1 MDSPKTGRFP
11 VKLPM
16 RRGKP
21 VAGATVMVDGT
32 STGTTTG
39 TDGKFTIAAPA
50 DATLAVSFIG
60 YETRK
65 VAVAGKTHVEVVM
78 HEDAQAIENVVVT
91 AFGTTTKKDLT
102 GSIATIRGEE
112 LAKRQVSTVSKMLE
126 GAVPGVQLT
135 TATNQPGT
143 DAAIYVRG
151 VGSLNAGTGA
161 LIVLD
166 GSPYQGS
173 LSDINPAD
181 IEVDLRVEGRHGQL
195 ALRFARRERCVSSR
209 PSAAAWTIPRSAS
222 TRDSV
227 STPALSPSMTSS
239 PIRANTSRR
248 SGARCATRSGR
259 QAPKREAAIWLPRR
273 SMPRRRCWV
282 HTEITT
288 PSKYSSTY
296 LIDPATGK
304 LDPSARRAC
313 TASACRTNSS
323 RPDSATDERFGQRR
337 EREVRLFH
345 LAGLPQGRILC
356 DRIGF
361 ERYSARVNVNTKLRT
376 WIKVGANLSYAH
388 TVQNNILEGSS
399 LASSAFA
406 TARSWEPVF
415 RSTPAMPRGKIKV

>member
-1 MDSPKTGRFP
+1 MVRKILLSLIAVLGLCVYGFAQNRQVSGKVADAE
-11 VKLPM
+11 
-16 RRGKP
+16 GKP

-181 IEVDLRVEGRHGQL
+181 IESIS
-195 ALRFARRERCVSSR
+195 VSKDATANSLYGSR
-209 PSAAAWTIPRSAS
+209 AANGVVFITTKRGSLDNP
-222 TRDSV
+222 DSV

-288 PSKYSSTY
+288 PTN
-296 LIDPATGK
+296 I
-304 LDPSARRAC
+304 RRP
-313 TASACRTNSS
+313 T
-323 RPDSATDERFGQRR
+323 
-337 EREVRLFH
+337 
-345 LAGLPQGRILC
+345 
-356 DRIGF
+356 
-361 ERYSARVNVNTKLRT
+361 
-376 WIKVGANLSYAH
+376 
-388 TVQNNILEGSS
+388 
-399 LASSAFA
+399 
-406 TARSWEPVF
+406 
-415 RSTPAMPRGKIKV
+415 

>member
-1 MDSPKTGRFP
+1 
-11 VKLPM
+11 
-16 RRGKP
+16 
-21 VAGATVMVDGT
+21 
-32 STGTTTG
+32 
-39 TDGKFTIAAPA
+39 
-50 DATLAVSFIG
+50 
-60 YETRK
+60 
-65 VAVAGKTHVEVVM
+65 
-78 HEDAQAIENVVVT
+78 
-91 AFGTTTKKDLT
+91 
-102 GSIATIRGEE
+102 
-112 LAKRQVSTVSKMLE
+112 MLE

-181 IEVDLRVEGRHGQL
+181 IESIS
-195 ALRFARRERCVSSR
+195 VSKDATANSLYGSR
-209 PSAAAWTIPRSAS
+209 AANGVVFITTKRGSLDNPRSAS

-248 SGARCATRSGR
+248 SGARCATRSG
-259 QAPKREAAIWLPRR
+259 ASSPEEGGGDLAAAALYASQEVLGAHGNYNPY
-273 SMPRRRCWV
+273 
-282 HTEITT
+282 
-288 PSKYSSTY
+288 KYSSTY

-304 LDPSARRAC
+304 LDPSARRMYSERLQDELFK
-313 TASACRTNSS
+313 TGFRNETNVSVS
-323 RPDSATDERFGQRR
+323 GGNEKSDYFISLGYLKDESYVI
-337 EREVRLFH
+337 ES
-345 LAGLPQGRILC
+345 
-356 DRIGF
+356 DF
-361 ERYSARVNVNTKLRT
+361 ERYSARVNVNTKLRK

-415 RSTPAMPRGKIKV
+415 PVYARDAEGKIKYDENGDKVYDLGTGADRRHDDPSRNLGPEHHRHAEDGHARHQTQQLAGPRLRGRSISCATSPSPRACRWAIAPPTNCCSITPRSAPDAVPRAGSTKSLRTFTI

>member
-1 MDSPKTGRFP
+1 MPFGLCVYGFAQNRQVSGKVADAE
-11 VKLPM
+11 
-16 RRGKP
+16 GKP

-65 VAVAGKTHVEVVM
+65 VTVAGKTHVEVVM

-181 IEVDLRVEGRHGQL
+181 IESIS
-195 ALRFARRERCVSSR
+195 VSKDATANSLYGSR
-209 PSAAAWTIPRSAS
+209 AANGVVFITTSAAAWTIPRSAS

-288 PSKYSSTY
+288 PTN
-296 LIDPATGK
+296 I
-304 LDPSARRAC
+304 RRP
-313 TASACRTNSS
+313 T
-323 RPDSATDERFGQRR
+323 
-337 EREVRLFH
+337 
-345 LAGLPQGRILC
+345 
-356 DRIGF
+356 
-361 ERYSARVNVNTKLRT
+361 
-376 WIKVGANLSYAH
+376 
-388 TVQNNILEGSS
+388 
-399 LASSAFA
+399 
-406 TARSWEPVF
+406 
-415 RSTPAMPRGKIKV
+415 

>member
-1 MDSPKTGRFP
+1 MVRKILLSLIAVLGLCVYGFAQNRQVSGKVADAE
-11 VKLPM
+11 
-16 RRGKP
+16 GKP

-181 IEVDLRVEGRHGQL
+181 IE
-195 ALRFARRERCVSSR
+195 S
-209 PSAAAWTIPRSAS
+209 I
-222 TRDSV
+222 SV
-227 STPALSPSMTSS
+227 SKDATANSLYGSRAANGVVFITTKRGSLDNPTISAPVPALSEPT
-239 PIRANTSRR
+239 
-248 SGARCATRSGR
+248 
-259 QAPKREAAIWLPRR
+259 PR
-273 SMPRRRCWV
+273 
-282 HTEITT
+282 T
-288 PSKYSSTY
+288 
-296 LIDPATGK
+296 
-304 LDPSARRAC
+304 
-313 TASACRTNSS
+313 
-323 RPDSATDERFGQRR
+323 
-337 EREVRLFH
+337 
-345 LAGLPQGRILC
+345 
-356 DRIGF
+356 
-361 ERYSARVNVNTKLRT
+361 
-376 WIKVGANLSYAH
+376 
-388 TVQNNILEGSS
+388 
-399 LASSAFA
+399 
-406 TARSWEPVF
+406 
-415 RSTPAMPRGKIKV
+415 

>member
-1 MDSPKTGRFP
+1 MVRKIVLSLIAVLGLCVYGFAQNRQVSGKVADAE
-11 VKLPM
+11 
-16 RRGKP
+16 GKP

-181 IEVDLRVEGRHGQL
+181 IE
-195 ALRFARRERCVSSR
+195 S
-209 PSAAAWTIPRSAS
+209 I
-222 TRDSV
+222 SV
-227 STPALSPSMTSS
+227 SKDATANSLYGS
-239 PIRANTSRR
+239 RAAN
-248 SGARCATRSGR
+248 G
-259 QAPKREAAIWLPRR
+259 
-273 SMPRRRCWV
+273 V
-282 HTEITT
+282 VFITT
-288 PSKYSSTY
+288 KRGS
-296 LIDPATGK
+296 
-304 LDPSARRAC
+304 LDNPTISVD
-313 TASACRTNSS
+313 T
-323 RPDSATDERFGQRR
+323 RFG
-337 EREVRLFH
+337 
-345 LAGLPQGRILC
+345 I
-356 DRIGF
+356 
-361 ERYSARVNVNTKLRT
+361 NTRAVPEYDIITDPGEYL
-376 WIKVGANLSYAH
+376 
-388 TVQNNILEGSS
+388 
-399 LASSAFA
+399 
-406 TARSWEPVF
+406 
-415 RSTPAMPRGKIKV
+415 

>member
-1 MDSPKTGRFP
+1 MVRKILLSLIAVLGLCVYGYAQNRQVSGKVADAE
-11 VKLPM
+11 
-16 RRGKP
+16 GKP

-181 IEVDLRVEGRHGQL
+181 IE
-195 ALRFARRERCVSSR
+195 S
-209 PSAAAWTIPRSAS
+209 I
-222 TRDSV
+222 SV
-227 STPALSPSMTSS
+227 SKDATANSLYGS
-239 PIRANTSRR
+239 RAANGVVFITTKRGSLDNPTISVDTRFGINTRAVPEYDIITDPGEYLEAQWRTMRDTKWDRLKPRRGRRR
-248 SGARCATRSGR
+248 SGCRGALCLAGGAGCTRKLQPLQIFVDLPDRPCDRQTRPVGPAHVQRAPAGR
-259 QAPKREAAIWLPRR
+259 TLQDRIPQR
-273 SMPRRRCWV
+273 
-282 HTEITT
+282 
-288 PSKYSSTY
+288 
-296 LIDPATGK
+296 
-304 LDPSARRAC
+304 
-313 TASACRTNSS
+313 
-323 RPDSATDERFGQRR
+323 DERFGQRR
-337 EREVRLFH
+337 ERSPTISSRWVT
-345 LAGLPQGRILC
+345 
-356 DRIGF
+356 
-361 ERYSARVNVNTKLRT
+361 SRT
-376 WIKVGANLSYAH
+376 N
-388 TVQNNILEGSS
+388 
-399 LASSAFA
+399 
-406 TARSWEPVF
+406 P
-415 RSTPAMPRGKIKV
+415 M

>member
-1 MDSPKTGRFP
+1 MVRKILLSLIAVLGLCVYGFAQNRQVSGKVADAE
-11 VKLPM
+11 
-16 RRGKP
+16 GKP

-78 HEDAQAIENVVVT
+78 HEDAQAIENVVVA

-181 IEVDLRVEGRHGQL
+181 IESISVSKDATANSLYGSRAANGVVFITTKRGSLDNPIITDPGEYLEAQWRTMRDTKWASSPEEGGGDL
-195 ALRFARRERCVSSR
+195 
-209 PSAAAWTIPRSAS
+209 AAAALYAS
-222 TRDSV
+222 QEV
-227 STPALSPSMTSS
+227 L
-239 PIRANTSRR
+239 
-248 SGARCATRSGR
+248 GAHGNYN
-259 QAPKREAAIWLPRR
+259 PY
-273 SMPRRRCWV
+273 
-282 HTEITT
+282 
-288 PSKYSSTY
+288 KYSSTY

-304 LDPSARRAC
+304 LDPSAPAG
-313 TASACRTNSS
+313 RTLQDRIPQRN
-323 RPDSATDERFGQRR
+323 ERFGQRR

-361 ERYSARVNVNTKLRT
+361 RALQRPCERQHQAPQVDQGGRQPLLCPHGAEQHSGGQQPRFVGVRHGAF
-376 WIKVGANLSYAH
+376 VGAGFSGL
-388 TVQNNILEGSS
+388 
-399 LASSAFA
+399 
-406 TARSWEPVF
+406 R
-415 RSTPAMPRGKIKV
+415 PRCRGENQV

>member
-1 MDSPKTGRFP
+1 MVRKILLSLIAVLGLCVYGFAQNRQVSGKVADAE
-11 VKLPM
+11 
-16 RRGKP
+16 GKP

-161 LIVLD
+161 LIVLERGSNLSEIIRTGTAINADVNPEILGTIFYEGTPLHD
-166 GSPYQGS
+166 GAVVVRDGTLKAAGCVLP
-173 LSDINPAD
+173 LSDNLEIGKD
-181 IEVDLRVEGRHGQL
+181 MGTRHRAALGMSENSDAVVVVVSEETGIISL
-195 ALRFARRERCVSSR
+195 AKNGVLIRRL
-209 PSAAAWTIPRSAS
+209 
-222 TRDSV
+222 D
-227 STPALSPSMTSS
+227 
-239 PIRANTSRR
+239 
-248 SGARCATRSGR
+248 R
-259 QAPKREAAIWLPRR
+259 Q
-273 SMPRRRCWV
+273 
-282 HTEITT
+282 
-288 PSKYSSTY
+288 
-296 LIDPATGK
+296 
-304 LDPSARRAC
+304 
-313 TASACRTNSS
+313 N
-323 RPDSATDERFGQRR
+323 
-337 EREVRLFH
+337 LF
-345 LAGLPQGRILC
+345 
-356 DRIGF
+356 
-361 ERYSARVNVNTKLRT
+361 
-376 WIKVGANLSYAH
+376 NL
-388 TVQNNILEGSS
+388 LEGDMV
-399 LASSAFA
+399 
-406 TARSWEPVF
+406 P
-415 RSTPAMPRGKIKV
+415 PAVEEKKRPFWRRKHEKQHE

>member
-1 MDSPKTGRFP
+1 MVRKILLSLIAVLGLCVYGFAQNRQVSGKVADAE
-11 VKLPM
+11 
-16 RRGKP
+16 GKP

-181 IEVDLRVEGRHGQL
+181 IESISVSKDATANSLYGSRAANGVVFITTKRGSLDNPTISVDTRFGINTRAVLEYDIITDPGEYLEAQWRTMRDTKWASSPEEGGGDL
-195 ALRFARRERCVSSR
+195 
-209 PSAAAWTIPRSAS
+209 AAAALYAS
-222 TRDSV
+222 QEV
-227 STPALSPSMTSS
+227 L
-239 PIRANTSRR
+239 
-248 SGARCATRSGR
+248 GAHGNYN
-259 QAPKREAAIWLPRR
+259 PY
-273 SMPRRRCWV
+273 
-282 HTEITT
+282 
-288 PSKYSSTY
+288 KYSSTY

-304 LDPSARRAC
+304 LDPSARRMYSEHGAEQH
-313 TASACRTNSS
+313 SGGQQ
-323 RPDSATDERFGQRR
+323 PRFVG
-337 EREVRLFH
+337 VRHGAF
-345 LAGLPQGRILC
+345 
-356 DRIGF
+356 
-361 ERYSARVNVNTKLRT
+361 
-376 WIKVGANLSYAH
+376 VGAGFSGL
-388 TVQNNILEGSS
+388 
-399 LASSAFA
+399 
-406 TARSWEPVF
+406 R
-415 RSTPAMPRGKIKV
+415 PRCRGENQV

>member
-1 MDSPKTGRFP
+1 MVRKILLSLIVVLGLCVYGFAQNRQVSGKVADAE
-11 VKLPM
+11 
-16 RRGKP
+16 GKP

-181 IEVDLRVEGRHGQL
+181 IESIS
-195 ALRFARRERCVSSR
+195 VSKDATANSLYGSR
-209 PSAAAWTIPRSAS
+209 AANGVVFITTKRGSLDNPTI
-222 TRDSV
+222 SV

-259 QAPKREAAIWLPRR
+259 QAPKRAAAIWLPRR

-288 PSKYSSTY
+288 PTN
-296 LIDPATGK
+296 I
-304 LDPSARRAC
+304 RRP
-313 TASACRTNSS
+313 T
-323 RPDSATDERFGQRR
+323 
-337 EREVRLFH
+337 
-345 LAGLPQGRILC
+345 
-356 DRIGF
+356 
-361 ERYSARVNVNTKLRT
+361 
-376 WIKVGANLSYAH
+376 
-388 TVQNNILEGSS
+388 
-399 LASSAFA
+399 
-406 TARSWEPVF
+406 
-415 RSTPAMPRGKIKV
+415 